1 MRDFGGAKC
10 HGEAPS
16 VPPSSPGGRVLEV
29 GFGMAIAAT
38 KVQEFNIEEHWIVEC
53 NDGVFQ
59 RLEEWARVQPHKV
72 CATLSCVGLCHAVLR
87 RAILLHAV
95 LCCTILCCA
104 TLCCAML
111 CCARCGAEP
120 PPSCSAHR
128 WCH

>member
-1 MRDFGGAKC
+1 MRGFGGAKRQ
-10 HGEAPS
+10 GKASS
-16 VPPSSPGGRVLEV
+16 VNPLLPGGRVLEV

-72 CATLSCVGLCHAVLR
+72 CAVLSYIGLCHAVLSC
-87 RAILLHAV
+87 AV
-95 LCCTILCCA
+95 LCY
-104 TLCCAML
+104 
-111 CCARCGAEP
+111 ARCGAEP
-120 PPSCSAHR
+120 PLSCSPHR